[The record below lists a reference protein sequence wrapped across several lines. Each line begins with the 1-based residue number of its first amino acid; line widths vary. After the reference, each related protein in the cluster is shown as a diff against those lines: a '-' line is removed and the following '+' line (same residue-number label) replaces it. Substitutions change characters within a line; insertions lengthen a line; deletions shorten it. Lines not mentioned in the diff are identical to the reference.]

1 MHNKALIHKEEHI
14 RTLDGESETLFGLE
28 LVDDLVV
35 VNILVPWIS
44 LNDVALPILLGDVVH
59 EIPFVDDHFDGL
71 VSHLTQDVI
80 LIFVAAVL
88 FFLVCVLS
96 LEVPVGYLQH

>member
-14 RTLDGESETLFGLE
+14 RALDGESETLFGLE
-28 LVDDLVV
+28 LVYDLVV

-59 EIPFVDDHFDGL
+59 EIPFVDDHFDWL

-88 FFLVCVLS
+88 FFLVCVLG
-96 LEVPVGYLQH
+96 LEVPVGDLQH